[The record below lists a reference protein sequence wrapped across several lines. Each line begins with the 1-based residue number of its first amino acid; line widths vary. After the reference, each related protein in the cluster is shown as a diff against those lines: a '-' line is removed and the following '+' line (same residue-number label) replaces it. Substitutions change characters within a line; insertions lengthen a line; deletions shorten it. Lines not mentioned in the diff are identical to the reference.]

1 MFTFCYNLIEKKF
14 ACQDF
19 WQDEGGKQLDVRHD
33 SHKNWRW
40 PFANRITK
48 IVFLQKRDEG
58 ETRPYKDR

>member
-48 IVFLQKRDEG
+48 IVFL
-58 ETRPYKDR
+58 